1 MPLELSDFPEE
12 VQVAFFIL
20 GLLPDRY
27 EGMSGTYLGKVWEG
41 IAFLFDMYQ
50 VENRTT
56 VLYFMKMYETII
68 VSEKLDKAEKQRKQA
83 ERQTQAGGGKNY
95 THNVKG

>member
-27 EGMSGTYLGKVWEG
+27 EGMSGTYLGKLWEG
-41 IAFLFDMYQ
+41 VEFLFDVYQ
-50 VENRTT
+50 VSDKTT
-56 VLYFMKMYETII
+56 VLYFMKMYENII
-68 VSEKLDKAEKQRKQA
+68 VAEKLDKAEKTRKQA
-83 ERQTQAGGGKNY
+83 ERQTKAGGGKQF